1 LEECFTAFL
10 SDSYGDGWNGN
21 VLTIADEGTSEVVH
35 QLTQSGNIDAFA
47 EEAFEVCFECGSCFA
62 ADVGGGSFADETSW
76 NIKDAE
82 GGTLASGGG
91 EDDDSGDDDCGGWF
105 GWGCRRRLDD
115 NSNTFCT
122 SACFSTV
129 CEEGQQPNRDD
140 ECESCAAG
148 KFKDAAGNAAC
159 VECVPGS
166 YSTVVGS
173 VSADDCQQVRK
184 NGRSERNITNVFLF
198 LTFAH
203 SASLAWRARL
213 RPPRVP
219 LRAPSVRRARP
230 AART

>member
-1 LEECFTAFL
+1 MLAEGASESAAGGAPWLEAAKADL
-10 SDSYGDGWNGN
+10 PPDPPALPKPPALAGPP
-21 VLTIADEGTSEVVH
+21 VLPTSPAVSPARA
-35 QLTQSGNIDAFA
+35 L
-47 EEAFEVCFECGSCFA
+47 
-62 ADVGGGSFADETSW
+62 GGGSFADETSW

-82 GGTLASGGG
+82 GGTLASGVG

-115 NSNTFCT
+115 NSNTNTFCT

-173 VSADDCQQVRK
+173 VSAADCQQV
-184 NGRSERNITNVFLF
+184 S
-198 LTFAH
+198 
-203 SASLAWRARL
+203 
-213 RPPRVP
+213 
-219 LRAPSVRRARP
+219 
-230 AART
+230 